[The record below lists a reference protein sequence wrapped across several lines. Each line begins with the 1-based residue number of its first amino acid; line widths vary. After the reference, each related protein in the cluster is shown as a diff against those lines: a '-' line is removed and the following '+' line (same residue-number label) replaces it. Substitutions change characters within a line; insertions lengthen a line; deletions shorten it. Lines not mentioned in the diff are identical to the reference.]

1 MATAAPQVGLAL
13 ARIGLGLLLVAAAF
27 VVMRPFVVP
36 MVWAATLAFMTWG
49 PYERVRRA
57 SGHPHITAVL
67 FTLGVVVLVGLP
79 AVWLFVA
86 GIAESIQLLQAVQ
99 AWIRE
104 GATLPPW
111 LAQNRWF
118 GPPLERALS
127 ETLAGQD
134 LAPRLL
140 AVGSA
145 LSKQVVAIAGSVA
158 QNAFAFVV
166 TLLSLYVFYVDG
178 ERVAAHGRRLF
189 AWLFPN
195 RPPNYLDHIGAIV
208 RAVVLAIVGTAVLQG
223 AIAGLGFAIFG
234 VPYAVGLGALTT
246 LAAFVPGGPVFVWG
260 GGVVWL
266 LVQGHTVAGI
276 GLAVWGA
283 LLVSSLDNVVR
294 PLLIQ
299 RSGASNLPF
308 LLILFGVLGGL
319 AAMGLL
325 GLLFGP
331 VVLAVCYALV
341 SEMPEEAEAPAAG
354 QSGAS

>member
-1 MATAAPQVGLAL
+1 MATAPQPGLAL

-27 VVMRPFVVP
+27 AVLRPFLVP
-36 MVWAATLAFMTWG
+36 TVWAATLAFMTWG

-86 GIAESIQLLQAVQ
+86 GIAESVELLGAVQ

-104 GATLPPW
+104 GAPLPAW

-127 ETLAGQD
+127 DTLAGQD

-145 LSKQVVAIAGSVA
+145 LSKQVVSIAGSVA

-166 TLLSLYVFYVDG
+166 TILSLYVFYVDG
-178 ERVAAHGRRLF
+178 ERVAGHGRRLF
-189 AWLFPN
+189 VWLFPN

-208 RAVVLAIVGTAVLQG
+208 RAVVIAIVGTAVLQG

-234 VPYAVGLGALTT
+234 VPYAVGLGALTS
-246 LAAFVPGGPVFVWG
+246 LAAFVPAGPVFVWG

-266 LVQGHTVAGI
+266 LMQGHTAAGI
-276 GLAVWGA
+276 GLAVWSA

-319 AAMGLL
+319 ASMGLL

-331 VVLAVCYALV
+331 VLLAVCFALV
-341 SEMPEEAEAPAAG
+341 SEMPDEAAAPAG
-354 QSGAS
+354 DRAS